1 MGGAHPAEGMGYN
14 TMVMYRRAD
23 IPGGTYFFTV
33 VTYKRS
39 KIFADPKARAF
50 LREAVL
56 DVRQQHPFAID
67 AWVLL
72 PEHLHCIWTLPP
84 GNHDF
89 SKRWGRIKAGF
100 SKRAKELLHDES
112 LLTTSRI
119 NKRESTIWQRRFWE
133 HAICDEADLRSHMD
147 YIHYNPVKHGL
158 VEQVCDWPYST
169 FHRLVV
175 EGIYPRHWGKDMNPP
190 GGTFGE

>member
-1 MGGAHPAEGMGYN
+1 MGYN
-14 TMVMYRRAD
+14 IMVTYRRAD

-33 VTYKRS
+33 VTHKRR
-39 KIFADPKARAF
+39 KIFASSEARTF
-50 LREAVL
+50 LREAIVE
-56 DVRQQHPFAID
+56 VRQHSPFRYSMPR
-67 AWVLL
+67 VLL
-72 PEHLHCIWTLPP
+72 PERSSLYLDITAR
-84 GNHDF
+84 DYEF
-89 SKRWGRIKAGF
+89 FQTVGRIKAGF
-100 SKRAKELLHDES
+100 SKRAKGLLHDEA
-112 LLTTSRI
+112 LLTKSRM

-175 EGIYPRHWGKDMNPP
+175 EGTYPRHWGKEMNPS
-190 GGTFGE
+190 GDTFGE